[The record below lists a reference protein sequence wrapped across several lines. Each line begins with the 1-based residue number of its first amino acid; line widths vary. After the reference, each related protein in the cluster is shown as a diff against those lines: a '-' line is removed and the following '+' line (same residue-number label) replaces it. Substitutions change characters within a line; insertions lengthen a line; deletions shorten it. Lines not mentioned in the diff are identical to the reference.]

1 MGVNQNAENFFGEV
15 AGVSGP
21 VITVKI
27 REDVR
32 DLMMNEFV
40 FVGEQKLA
48 GEVSNL
54 RGNTA
59 YVQVYEDTSGLGRGH
74 PVYRSGELISAKLGP
89 GLIGNVYDG
98 LQRPLHAICD
108 EFGSYIPA
116 GAKSPRLSKKQKWVF
131 SPLVKAGAAV
141 NEGDILGMVKET
153 ELIDHKIMVPP
164 GLGGRV
170 VEVSEEGSYTVD
182 ETIAILRRSGESIR
196 LGLSHSWPVRRSR
209 PYTRKLDPDTP
220 LVTGQRVLDI
230 FLPVAKGCTV
240 ALIGGFGTGK
250 TILQH
255 TLARY
260 VNVDVIIYV
269 GCGERGNEVADLLQK
284 FSTLTDPETGIRLM
298 NRSIV
303 IANTSNMPVASR
315 ESSVYT
321 GLTFAE
327 YYRDMGYDVALLV
340 DSTTRWAEALREIA
354 ARQGTMPGEEGYPP
368 YLASRIASN
377 FGRAGKVECLGS
389 GQRVG
394 SVSIIASVS
403 PSGGDFS
410 EPVTQKTIQVVR
422 TIWALDPEL
431 AYRRHYPAINLQQSF
446 TFYEQVI
453 PPFFHER
460 EKALR
465 LYAQKYELERIIR
478 LVGLGALSEKE
489 RVTMKNIELLEDAF
503 LKQNALHP
511 VDAYSPIRRQLRLL
525 DLVIYFHESCMNALE
540 ANVPA
545 DPLIATPLR
554 KETEALKEVQENIF
568 DDEYEKLR
576 TRIGAHILRLVR
588 TYA

>member
-1 MGVNQNAENFFGEV
+1 MGANQEAQDLFGEV
-15 AGVSGP
+15 RGVSGP
-21 VITVKI
+21 VVTVKVFDQI
-27 REDVR
+27 R

-40 FVGEQKLA
+40 FVGEKKLA
-48 GEVSNL
+48 GEVSDI
-54 RGNTA
+54 RGNLA
-59 YVQVYEDTSGLGRGH
+59 YVQVYEETSGLGRGY
-74 PVYRSGELISAKLGP
+74 PVFRTRELISAKLGP

-98 LQRPLHAICD
+98 LQRPLHAIMNS
-108 EFGSYIPA
+108 FGSHIPP
-116 GAKSPRLSKKQKWVF
+116 GAKSPRLPKERKWDF
-131 SPLVKAGAAV
+131 RPQVKEGALV
-141 NEGDILGMVKET
+141 NEGQILGVVKET

-170 VEVSEEGSYTVD
+170 IEVSEGSYTVD
-182 ETIAILRRSGESIR
+182 DTVAVLRRGGESVC
-196 LGLSHSWPVRRSR
+196 LALSHSWPVRRSR
-209 PYTRKLDPDTP
+209 PFVRKLDPDTP
-220 LVTGQRVLDI
+220 LVTGQRVLDV

-260 VNVDVIIYV
+260 LNVDVIIYV

-284 FSTLTDPETGIRLM
+284 FSTLTDPSTGIRLM
-298 NRSIV
+298 NRSII

-315 ESSVYT
+315 EASVYT
-321 GLTFAE
+321 GLTLAE

-377 FGRAGKVECLGS
+377 FGRAGKVECLGG
-389 GQRVG
+389 GQRIG
-394 SVSIIASVS
+394 SVSIIGSVS

-422 TIWALDPEL
+422 AVWALDPEL

-460 EKALR
+460 GEALR
-465 LYAQKYELERIIR
+465 LYTQKYELERIIR

-489 RVTMKNIELLEDAF
+489 RVTMRNIELLEDSF

-525 DLVIYFHESCMNALE
+525 DLVMYFHESCMRALD

-545 DPLIATPLR
+545 DLLMTTPLR
-554 KETEALKEVQENIF
+554 KEIEALKEAQESVF
-568 DDEYEKLR
+568 DDEYERLR
-576 TRIGAHILRLVR
+576 TRIGAHMLRLMR
-588 TYA
+588 THA

>member
-1 MGVNQNAENFFGEV
+1 MGSNQNADTFFGEV
-15 AGVSGP
+15 TGVSGP
-21 VITVKI
+21 IVAVKI
-27 REDVR
+27 REDIR
-32 DLMMNEFV
+32 GLMMNEFV

-98 LQRPLHAICD
+98 LQRPLHDIRDAS
-108 EFGSYIPA
+108 GPYIPA
-116 GAKSPRLSKKQKWVF
+116 GAKSPRLPKKKKWVF
-131 SPLVKAGAAV
+131 SPRVKTSVAV
-141 NEGDILGMVKET
+141 TGGDVLGIVKET
-153 ELIDHKIMVPP
+153 ELVDHRVMVPP
-164 GLGGRV
+164 GIAGRV

-182 ETIAILRRSGESIR
+182 DTVAVLRRRGESIN
-196 LGLSHSWPVRRSR
+196 LSLSHSWPVRRGR
-209 PYTRKLDPDTP
+209 PYSRKLDPDTP

-230 FLPVAKGCTV
+230 FLPAAKGCSV

-284 FSTLTDPETGIRLM
+284 FSTLTDPDTGIRLM

-315 ESSVYT
+315 EASLYT

-327 YYRDMGYDVALLV
+327 YYRDMGYDVALLI

-354 ARQGTMPGEEGYPP
+354 ARQGTMPGEEGYPA

-377 FGRAGKVECLGS
+377 FGRAGKVECLGG
-389 GQRVG
+389 GQRIG
-394 SVSIIASVS
+394 SVSTIASVS

-410 EPVTQKTIQVVR
+410 EPVAQKTIQVVR
-422 TIWALDPEL
+422 AVWALDPEL

-460 EKALR
+460 EKALQ

-489 RVTMKNIELLEDAF
+489 RVTIRNIELLEDAF

-511 VDAYSPIRRQLRLL
+511 VDAYSPIRRQIRLL

-540 ANVPA
+540 ADVPA

-554 KETEALKEVQENIF
+554 KEMEALKEVPENIF
-568 DDEYEKLR
+568 DDEYAKIR

-588 TYA
+588 NYA